1 MVPDT
6 TGHLF
11 GYLMATVLLSGN
23 GPNKCDKEDFWV
35 SGGVWNH
42 KVGLDFL
49 FFMIL
54 GAIPEEVYSVCDV
67 FGQTGF
73 QILQIPIRLNI

>member
-1 MVPDT
+1 
-6 TGHLF
+6 
-11 GYLMATVLLSGN
+11 MATVLLSGN
-23 GPNKCDKEDFWV
+23 GPNKRDKEDFWV

-54 GAIPEEVYSVCDV
+54 GAIPEEVYSVCDGV
-67 FGQTGF
+67 RPNWLPNSADPNPVKHLRDVSEQV
-73 QILQIPIRLNI
+73 